1 MKLTK
6 SQLKRIIK
14 EELKEYAMPEEP
26 PMEGGEPPM
35 EGEPGPPGGAED
47 IGAAAYEL
55 GRFFGGRLAER
66 AEIIAKALEEV
77 GASRAAEKLRQGAI
91 AGTPAE
97 LG

>member
-1 MKLTK
+1 MKITK

-14 EELKEYAMPEEP
+14 EELKEYAMEPSMAEEP
-26 PMEGGEPPM
+26 PMEGGA
-35 EGEPGPPGGAED
+35 GPPSGAED

-66 AEIIAKALEEV
+66 AEIVAKALEEV
-77 GASRAAEKLRQGAI
+77 GATRAAEKLRQGAI